1 MANLLVPE
9 NKKLELIGQD
19 YESFH
24 KWDLKREEPWLPQ
37 YRVFLIA
44 RRVVEPSFMIPLVLQ
59 VFFGVMYGSRLGDED
74 RDTEVSSDGGVCNI
88 SVAPVSVQRLADPVG
103 TGTLTALRTHT
114 AHTITTTAPI
124 TTATLG
130 RIGAVW
136 LGPRDRVL

>member
-1 MANLLVPE
+1 
-9 NKKLELIGQD
+9 
-19 YESFH
+19 
-24 KWDLKREEPWLPQ
+24 
-37 YRVFLIA
+37 
-44 RRVVEPSFMIPLVLQ
+44 MIPLVLQ

-88 SVAPVSVQRLADPVG
+88 SVAPVSIQRLPDPVG

-114 AHTITTTAPI
+114 AHTFTTTAPI